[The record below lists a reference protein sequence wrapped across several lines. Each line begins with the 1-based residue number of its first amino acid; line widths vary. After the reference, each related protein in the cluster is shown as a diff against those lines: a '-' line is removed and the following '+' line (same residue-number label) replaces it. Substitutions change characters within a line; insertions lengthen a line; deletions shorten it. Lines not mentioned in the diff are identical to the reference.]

1 MRHTKVKLLIA
12 ALLLTLNVSAQIPK
26 DKQLHMLAGFGIGS
40 ITTTISVYEDHSF
53 LKAFFLSSAVSM
65 TAGVAKELYDKDRGY
80 EFDYR
85 DLACTF
91 AGGFWGYWATV
102 ALMHDDKHP
111 FKYRITSDIGK
122 DQKQLGVIIN
132 F

>member
-1 MRHTKVKLLIA
+1 MRKLT
-12 ALLLTLNVSAQIPK
+12 LLLAIILTVNVCGQIPK

-40 ITTTISVYEDHSF
+40 ATTTISIYQDHSF

-102 ALMHDDKHP
+102 ALMHDEKHP
-111 FKYRITSDIGK
+111 FRYRITSDIGK
-122 DQKQLGVIIN
+122 NQKMIGLIIN

>member
-1 MRHTKVKLLIA
+1 MKK
-12 ALLLTLNVSAQIPK
+12 LLTLLAIVLTISVNAQIPK

-40 ITTTISVYEDHSF
+40 ATTAISVYQDHSF

-65 TAGVAKELYDKDRGY
+65 TTGVAKELYDKDRGY
-80 EFDYR
+80 EFDYK

-91 AGGFWGYWATV
+91 AGGFWGYWATIV
-102 ALMHDDKHP
+102 LMHDEKHP

-122 DQKQLGVIIN
+122 DQKMIGLVIN